1 MLLAL
6 DVGNTNIGIG
16 VFEGENLRG
25 DWRIR
30 TERERTAD
38 EHGAL
43 IAELLRHK
51 GIEIKQITAVAVS
64 NVVPTMRRTLIEVAR
79 RYFNSEP
86 FMIGAETDFGIG
98 IHYDPPAD
106 VGADRLMNAI
116 AAFAKY
122 GGPAIVV
129 DFGTGTTFDAIGA
142 NGDYLGGAI
151 AAGIGISTDA
161 LFQRAARLYRVELK
175 APERAVGTNTVM
187 ALQSGIMFGFAG
199 QVDAIVHR
207 FKREIGENARVIA
220 TGGLAEVIKEESESI
235 EVVDQMLTLDGLRML
250 WERNCG

>member
-6 DVGNTNIGIG
+6 DVGNTNIVLA
-16 VFEGENLRG
+16 VFEGDRLVA
-25 DWRIR
+25 DWRVR
-30 TERERTAD
+30 TEKERTAD
-38 EHGAL
+38 EHGIL
-43 IAELLRHK
+43 VTDLLRLK
-51 GIEIKQITAVAVS
+51 GIEPKQITGIAIS
-64 NVVPTMRRTLIEVAR
+64 NVVPTMRRTLLELSK
-79 RYFNSEP
+79 RYFLTDP
-86 FMIGAETDFGIG
+86 FMVGPDTDFGIG
-98 IHYDPPAD
+98 IHYDPPSD
-106 VGADRLMNAI
+106 VGADRLMNTI

-122 GGPAIVV
+122 GGPAVVV
-129 DFGTGTTFDAIGA
+129 DFGTGTTFDAVGA

-175 APERAVGTNTVM
+175 APSRAVGTDTVM

-207 FKREIGENARVIA
+207 FKQEIGAHARVIA
-220 TGGLAEVIKEESESI
+220 TGGLAEVIQAESETI
-235 EVVDQMLTLDGLRML
+235 EIIDQMLTLDGLRML

>member
-16 VFEGENLRG
+16 VFDGENLRG

-43 IAELLRHK
+43 IAELLRHEC
-51 GIEIKQITAVAVS
+51 IEIKQITAVAVS

-79 RYFNSEP
+79 RYFDAEP
-86 FMIGAETDFGIG
+86 FMIGSDTDFGIG

-122 GGPAIVV
+122 DG
-129 DFGTGTTFDAIGA
+129 
-142 NGDYLGGAI
+142 
-151 AAGIGISTDA
+151 AGI
-161 LFQRAARLYRVELK
+161 
-175 APERAVGTNTVM
+175 
-187 ALQSGIMFGFAG
+187 
-199 QVDAIVHR
+199 
-207 FKREIGENARVIA
+207 REEF
-220 TGGLAEVIKEESESI
+220 
-235 EVVDQMLTLDGLRML
+235 
-250 WERNCG
+250 C